1 MTAENIVLTDNAI
14 NKINSLQ
21 SDNIGKF
28 LRLKIL
34 GGGCSGFQYD
44 FSLCD
49 NCDDVKDYIISENDK
64 ILFVIDKISLDFVKG
79 STIDFKDDLA
89 GSEFIL
95 TNPNASSNCG
105 CGSSFSI

>member
-1 MTAENIVLTDNAI
+1 MTVENIILTDRAI
-14 NKINSLQ
+14 NRINDLKSK
-21 SDNIGKF
+21 DANKF

-44 FSLCD
+44 FSLCN
-49 NCDDVKDYIISENDK
+49 NCDDAKDYIISKDDK

-95 TNPNASSNCG
+95 KNPNASSNCG